1 MTRTGVII
9 PTRACQPDLP
19 ELLKTLLAD
28 ESLGEACIAVV
39 CNGAEQDPDIVHAL
53 ETLQRLGSP
62 SDERRLELMFLDTP
76 SKPDALNTGE
86 EIVGDCDITIYIDDD
101 IRISSGRVGYLKDR
115 LLGLGKKAGLVAPR
129 RIVTPGCHWKERL
142 FGACVL
148 RPPWVCEA
156 ASIGGI
162 FAVNR
167 AGRSR
172 WDIFPPVAC
181 DDEYVFS
188 RFAHSERVLESGCV
202 ATHPYAN
209 TWRSILDQQARWRA
223 ASLELRTKNLV
234 GPHPGSNRTRG
245 MLARALLSPRM
256 LASMMLVHTVR
267 ASARVFGRSGLAANG
282 AWPEM

>member
-39 CNGAEQDPDIVHAL
+39 CNGDEQDPDIVHAL
-53 ETLQRLGSP
+53 ETLQRLGTS
-62 SDERRLELMFLDTP
+62 SDERRLELMFLDIP

-86 EIVGDCDITIYIDDD
+86 EIAGDCDITIYIDDD
-101 IRISSGRVGYLKDR
+101 IRITSGHVGRLRER
-115 LLGLGKKAGLVAPR
+115 LLELGKKAGLAAPR
-129 RIVTPGCHWKERL
+129 RIVTPGCDWKERL
-142 FGACVL
+142 FGTCVL
-148 RPPWVCEA
+148 RPPWICDAV
-156 ASIGGI
+156 SVGGI

-172 WDIFPPVAC
+172 WNLFPPVAC

-188 RFAHSERVLESGCV
+188 RFAHSERALESGCV

-209 TWRSILDQQARWRA
+209 TWRGIIDQQARRRA
-223 ASLELRTKNLV
+223 ARLELRTTKLI
-234 GPHPGSNRTRG
+234 GPHPVSNRTRG
-245 MLARALLSPRM
+245 MLARTLLNPRM
-256 LASMMLVHTVR
+256 IASMMLVHTVR
-267 ASARVFGRSGLAANG
+267 TSARVFGRTSLAENG
-282 AWPEM
+282 AWPES

>member
-9 PTRACQPDLP
+9 PTRACHPDLP
-19 ELLKTLLAD
+19 ELLETLLAD

-53 ETLQRLGSP
+53 ETLQRLGTSRGG
-62 SDERRLELMFLDTP
+62 RRLELMFLETA
-76 SKPDALNTGE
+76 SKPNALNMGG

-101 IRISSGRVGYLKDR
+101 IRITSGHVGR
-115 LLGLGKKAGLVAPR
+115 LRESLIEQGKKAGLVAPR
-129 RIVTPGCHWKERL
+129 RVVTPGCDWKERL
-142 FGACVL
+142 FGSCVL
-148 RPPWVCEA
+148 RPPWVRNA

-188 RFAHSERVLESGCV
+188 RFAHSERTLESGCV

-209 TWRSILDQQARWRA
+209 TWRGIIDQQARWRA
-223 ASLELRTKNLV
+223 ASLELQTKELI

-245 MLARALLSPRM
+245 MLARTLLDPRM

-267 ASARVFGRSGLAANG
+267 TTARVFGRSGLAANG
-282 AWPEM
+282 AWSEA

>member
-1 MTRTGVII
+1 VTRTGVII

-101 IRISSGRVGYLKDR
+101 IRISSGRVGYLKER
-115 LLGLGKKAGLVAPR
+115 LLGLGRKAGLVAPR

-142 FGACVL
+142 FGSCVL